1 MNITSFAS
9 FEEEDVFFAKKELI
23 RLLFNL
29 RESEEFALANEN
41 KIKGYVKLISE
52 KFVNLR
58 VKLVACIS
66 QAPN

>member
-23 RLLFNL
+23 RLLFHRL
-29 RESEEFALANEN
+29 ETEKFALANEN
-41 KIKGYVKLISE
+41 KIKGYVRLISE

-58 VKLVACIS
+58 VKMAACIC